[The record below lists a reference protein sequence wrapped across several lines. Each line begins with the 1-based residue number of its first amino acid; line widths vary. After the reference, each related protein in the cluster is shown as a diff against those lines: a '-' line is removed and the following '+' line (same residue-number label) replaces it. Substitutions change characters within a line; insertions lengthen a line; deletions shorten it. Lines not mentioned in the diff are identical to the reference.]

1 MMHTKLMKFHNKSWP
16 KSMKVFVPLHSGHL
30 LLEHSAIMAMVV
42 GHWLSMLKWIPTGK
56 NKWLWNSFRI
66 LSLWSGRLLEKE
78 AALMAMVAGHW
89 LPMLKWIPTRKNRWL
104 WNSFGI
110 LSLWSGRLLEKEAAL
125 MAMDAGHWLPM
136 LWCEPTAAGAEVL
149 QWYQVNAPVLLTF
162 SF

>member
-1 MMHTKLMKFHNKSWP
+1 MMHTKLLAEISQKILTQINESVCPSSFWSLTIRTFISN
-16 KSMKVFVPLHSGHL
+16 GN
-30 LLEHSAIMAMVV
+30 
-42 GHWLSMLKWIPTGK
+42 WLSMLKWIPTGK